1 MHDVSGHDFS
11 HAESGNKGSGP
22 WPPTVLTQ
30 KAQTLVTILN
40 FFLWSL
46 LKVAVVTVVLLMGV
60 AYTVLLE
67 RKLVGRI
74 QNRWGPSRVGPF
86 GLLQPLVDGAKSFLK
101 EDLIPTAVYRPL
113 YLLAP
118 IIALGCALISI
129 AVIPFGRP
137 DAGPGKFDIFDI
149 SNVNIGLLIILGVT
163 SVGVYG
169 IALAGWSSNNK
180 YSLLGSLRSS
190 AQLISYE
197 LALGLSLVGVVMR
210 AGTFNLR
217 QIVEQQARHGF
228 GSWNIFGGFQ
238 FVAFFVYLMAAYAET
253 NRSPF
258 DLPEAESELTGGY
271 HTEYSSMKFAMF
283 FMAEYANMIN
293 VGCVA
298 TLLFL
303 GGWTG
308 PFENLIPPP
317 QSAILASVLS
327 IFWFV
332 IKVFGFLCLYVW
344 VRGTLPRFRYD
355 QLMSFGWRFLLPLA
369 ILNIVASSL
378 WFAYHPPT

>member
-1 MHDVSGHDFS
+1 
-11 HAESGNKGSGP
+11 
-22 WPPTVLTQ
+22 
-30 KAQTLVTILN
+30 VTILP

-46 LKVAVVTVVLLMGV
+46 LKVIVVTVVLLMSV

-86 GLLQPLVDGAKSFLK
+86 GLLQPLVDGAKLFLK
-101 EDLIPTAVYRPL
+101 EDLVPTAVYRPL
-113 YLLAP
+113 YLISP
-118 IIALGCALISI
+118 VIALGCALISI
-129 AVIPFGRP
+129 AVVPFGAP
-137 DAGPGKFDIFDI
+137 SVTGPGGFHFFEI
-149 SNVNIGLLIILGVT
+149 SDVNIGLLVILGIT
-163 SVGVYG
+163 SIGVYG
-169 IALAGWSSNNK
+169 IALSGWSSNNK

-197 LALGLSLVGVVMR
+197 LALGLSLVGVVLR
-210 AGTFNLR
+210 AGSLNLR
-217 QIVEQQARHGF
+217 EIVESQGKHGIV
-228 GSWNIFGGFQ
+228 SWNLFGGFQ
-238 FVAFFVYLMAAYAET
+238 FVAFFIYLMAAYAET

-258 DLPEAESELTGGY
+258 DLPEAESELTAGY

-283 FMAEYANMIN
+283 FMAEYGNMIT

-303 GGWTG
+303 GGWTS
-308 PFENLIPPP
+308 PFGNLIPLP
-317 QSAILASVLS
+317 QNILVLAVLP

-332 IKVFGFLCLYVW
+332 LKVFSFLFLYVW

-355 QLMSFGWRFLLPLA
+355 QLMNFGWCYLMPLA
-369 ILNIVASSL
+369 ILNIVATSL
-378 WFAYHPPT
+378 WLAYK

>member
-1 MHDVSGHDFS
+1 
-11 HAESGNKGSGP
+11 
-22 WPPTVLTQ
+22 
-30 KAQTLVTILN
+30 VTILP

-46 LKVAVVTVVLLMGV
+46 LKVIVVTVVMLMSV

-86 GLLQPLVDGAKSFLK
+86 GLLQPLVDGAKLFLK
-101 EDLIPTAVYRPL
+101 EDLVPTAVYRPL
-113 YLLAP
+113 YLISP
-118 IIALGCALISI
+118 VIALGCALVSI
-129 AVIPFGRP
+129 AVVPFGAP
-137 DAGPGKFDIFDI
+137 NVTGPGGFHFFEI
-149 SNVNIGLLIILGVT
+149 SDVNIGLLVILGIT
-163 SVGVYG
+163 SIGVYG
-169 IALAGWSSNNK
+169 IALSGWSSNNK

-197 LALGLSLVGVVMR
+197 LALGLSLVGVVLR
-210 AGTFNLR
+210 AGSLNLR
-217 QIVEQQARHGF
+217 EIVESQGAHGIVT
-228 GSWNIFGGFQ
+228 WNLFGGFQ
-238 FVAFFVYLMAAYAET
+238 FVAFFIYLMAAYAET

-258 DLPEAESELTGGY
+258 DLPEAESELTAGY

-283 FMAEYANMIN
+283 FMAEYGNMIT

-303 GGWTG
+303 GGWTS
-308 PFENLIPPP
+308 PFGNLIPLP
-317 QSAILASVLS
+317 QNILVLALLP

-332 IKVFGFLCLYVW
+332 LKVFSFLFLYVW

-355 QLMSFGWRFLLPLA
+355 QLMNFGWCYLMPLA
-369 ILNIVASSL
+369 ILNIVATSL
-378 WFAYHPPT
+378 WLAYR

>member
-1 MHDVSGHDFS
+1 M
-11 HAESGNKGSGP
+11 
-22 WPPTVLTQ
+22 
-30 KAQTLVTILN
+30 TILQ

-46 LKVAVVTVVLLMGV
+46 LKVAVVTVVMLLGV

-74 QNRWGPSRVGPF
+74 QNRWGPNRVGPF

-101 EDLIPTAVYRPL
+101 EDIIPTGVYRPL

-129 AVIPFGRP
+129 GVVPFGAP
-137 DAGPGKFDIFDI
+137 NIGPGHMDLFEIA
-149 SNVNIGLLIILGVT
+149 NVNVGLLVILGVT
-163 SVGVYG
+163 SIGVYG

-180 YSLLGSLRSS
+180 YSLLGALRSS
-190 AQLISYE
+190 AQLVSYE
-197 LALGLSLVGVVMR
+197 LALGLSLVGVVLR
-210 AGTFNLR
+210 AGSLNLR
-217 QIVEQQARHGF
+217 VIVEQQGTKGF
-228 GSWNIFGGFQ
+228 LSWNIFGGMQ
-238 FVAFFVYLMAAYAET
+238 FVAFFIYLMAAYAET

-283 FMAEYANMIN
+283 FMAEYGNMIT

-303 GGWTG
+303 GGWTN
-308 PFENLIPPP
+308 PFGNLFGT
-317 QSAILASVLS
+317 SHNILVAALLPL
-327 IFWFV
+327 FWFV
-332 IKVFGFLCLYVW
+332 LKVFSFLFLYVW

-355 QLMSFGWRFLLPLA
+355 QLMNYGWRWLMPLA
-369 ILNIVASSL
+369 ILNIVATSL
-378 WFAYHPPT
+378 WLAYR